1 MEAAALVFGILG
13 ILLNLIIYQQSTRK
27 RVLFFKL
34 LSDVAWAAQYFLLG
48 AYTGFC
54 IACIAIVR
62 EGVFYKTDRKSR
74 LGIAFLS
81 LFTLASIL
89 SAILTWSSLIS
100 LLPAIASVI
109 SVFAFYLAIPRLSR
123 ILALP
128 ISLSM
133 GIYAFRAGSWLGVA
147 NEIITVSSAI
157 AGIIWIDLL
166 KKQIKKKQKIRVS
179 AINWDCSLPSNTYF
193 GYHQTRTLSPQKYR
207 SITPFYA
214 DVLGENK
221 IDYHTR
227 TQEEYDQELRF
238 AIKAGIDY
246 FSYVFYP
253 TQGSKAH
260 IPTAPSD
267 CSHKVYELN
276 YARRMHQSSKLRH
289 KIGIAAIM
297 GSHPFAEDDYLELAA
312 LLKEPYYEKI
322 NGRPI
327 VYLFRRIK
335 KEDIEG
341 VRSAVAKIG
350 GADPL
355 FIVMF
360 NHLPIP
366 EDADLSLVDGIS
378 AYACT
383 RGEGEDYATLL
394 SGAMKD
400 NEGRAQHC
408 ALTIPLFTTGWNPA
422 PRLDIPS
429 PWVHYKQ
436 KNYAH
441 TATPYE
447 LCRGGEEFAH
457 WIKDSLKDRFAGH
470 IMIFAWNEF
479 EEGGWIC
486 PTYNQDLSIN
496 TERITAVSKIIKHW
510 KKAL

>member
-1 MEAAALVFGILG
+1 MKEAAFLFGSLG
-13 ILLNLIIYQQSTRK
+13 IILNLIIYQQNTSK
-27 RVLFFKL
+27 RVLLFKL
-34 LSDVAWAAQYFLLG
+34 LSDIAWAVQYFCLG

-54 IACIAIVR
+54 IACIAILR
-62 EGVFYKTDRKSR
+62 ESVFYKINRKSR
-74 LGIAFLS
+74 LGIACLGIFIV
-81 LFTLASIL
+81 ASIL
-89 SAILTWSSLIS
+89 CAVFTWTSAASA
-100 LLPAIASVI
+100 LPATASVI
-109 SVFAFYLAIPRLSR
+109 SVVGFYFAIPQLSR
-123 ILALP
+123 ILAFP
-128 ISLSM
+128 ISLCM
-133 GIYAFRAGSWLGVA
+133 GIYAFGVESWLAVA
-147 NEIITVSSAI
+147 NEIITVISAI
-157 AGIIWIDLL
+157 WGIIWIDML
-166 KKQIKKKQKIRVS
+166 KKQNKKNRKIRVS

-207 SITPFYA
+207 TITPFYA
-214 DVLGENK
+214 DVLSENK
-221 IDYHTR
+221 IDYHIR
-227 TQEEYDQELRF
+227 SQEEYDKELKF
-238 AIKAGIDY
+238 AIRAGIDY

-253 TQGSKAH
+253 TQGSKNH
-260 IPTAPSD
+260 IQKEPSD

-276 YARRMHQSSKLRH
+276 YARRMHQSSKLRNR
-289 KIGIAAIM
+289 IGMAAIM
-297 GSHPFAEDDYLELAA
+297 GSHPFAEADYLELAE
-312 LLKEPYYEKI
+312 LLKQPYYEKI
-322 NGRPI
+322 DGRPI

-335 KEDIEG
+335 VEDIEG
-341 VRSAVAKIG
+341 LRRAVSAG
-350 GADPL
+350 GGEDPL

-394 SGAMKD
+394 SGAIED

-408 ALTIPLFTTGWNPA
+408 ALTVPLFTTGWNPA

-429 PWVHYKQ
+429 PWVNYKQ

-447 LCRGGEEFAH
+447 LCRGGEDFAH

-470 IMIFAWNEF
+470 IMMFAWNEF

-496 TERITAVSKIIKHW
+496 TERITAISKIIKHW